1 MCVRM
6 CVNAYNR
13 ARTRKRERERERGR
27 ISVLFGSKGQKLE
40 RRACRAQCAI
50 WQLPRI
56 STPLWP
62 PLYLFPSSTLTH
74 QRILHLPSTFF
85 HPYSPSSL
93 SVSFLPFPDVCKNDV
108 EENRERQRGTRKA
121 DEWRHILL
129 KTKRRGW
136 KQVVRECTV
145 LSSSSSFFFIRFYFL
160 FFSPPFFFVSRRDR
174 STSVSFCSPPFFFI
188 YLPFSPYNHPRTN
201 EERTITFCF
210 RLEDLLPPE
219 PLDSS
224 TVFCLHFNRPSAT
237 FHANILASSNNI
249 VPPCFIPCSMLL
261 ASWIYPNTC
270 NQLEYHR

>member
-13 ARTRKRERERERGR
+13 ARTRKREREREGGR

-40 RRACRAQCAI
+40 GRACRAQCAI

-85 HPYSPSSL
+85 HPYPPSSR
-93 SVSFLPFPDVCKNDV
+93 SCFVSSFPGCMQKRCGRKQ
-108 EENRERQRGTRKA
+108 RERQRGTRKA

-145 LSSSSSFFFIRFYFL
+145 LSSSSSFFFYPFL
-160 FFSPPFFFVSRRDR
+160 FSFLFSPLFFRFTSRQKYFCFLLFSAILLHLSSAFSLQPSPNERRKNDNILLPSRR
-174 STSVSFCSPPFFFI
+174 SSPPRAFGF
-188 YLPFSPYNHPRTN
+188 
-201 EERTITFCF
+201 
-210 RLEDLLPPE
+210 
-219 PLDSS
+219 
-224 TVFCLHFNRPSAT
+224 LHRVLFA
-237 FHANILASSNNI
+237 F
-249 VPPCFIPCSMLL
+249 
-261 ASWIYPNTC
+261 
-270 NQLEYHR
+270 

>member
-13 ARTRKRERERERGR
+13 ARTRKREREREGGR

-40 RRACRAQCAI
+40 GRACRAQCAI

-85 HPYSPSSL
+85 HPYPPSSR
-93 SVSFLPFPDVCKNDV
+93 SCFVSSFPGCMQKRCGRKQ
-108 EENRERQRGTRKA
+108 RERQRGTRKA

-145 LSSSSSFFFIRFYFL
+145 LSSSSSFFFYPFLFSFLFSPL
-160 FFSPPFFFVSRRDR
+160 FFSFHVEIEVLLFPFVLRHSSSSIFRFLL
-174 STSVSFCSPPFFFI
+174 TTIP
-188 YLPFSPYNHPRTN
+188 
-201 EERTITFCF
+201 ERTKKE
-210 RLEDLLPPE
+210 R
-219 PLDSS
+219 
-224 TVFCLHFNRPSAT
+224 
-237 FHANILASSNNI
+237 
-249 VPPCFIPCSMLL
+249 
-261 ASWIYPNTC
+261 
-270 NQLEYHR
+270 